1 MGAADFFSHLGSQP
15 EDTNPMNEIQ
25 ESSIDYAD
33 NSMMSSSTNMLDQNA
48 QGQSKKM
55 NKKVIISIT
64 QKAKRERITTIDPN
78 AFD

>member
-64 QKAKRERITTIDPN
+64 
-78 AFD
+78 

>member
-48 QGQSKKM
+48 QGPSKKM
-55 NKKVIISIT
+55 NKKVTNSII
-64 QKAKRERITTIDPN
+64 
-78 AFD
+78 

>member
-1 MGAADFFSHLGSQP
+1 MNTEMGAADFFSHLGSQP

-48 QGQSKKM
+48 QGPSKKM
-55 NKKVIISIT
+55 NKKVTNSII
-64 QKAKRERITTIDPN
+64 
-78 AFD
+78 